1 MRRGLALLL
10 VILGG
15 WSLATG
21 ALAAPDD
28 TDTLAQADGAV
39 HVIDISN
46 EIDLGIAPYLER
58 AIEEANDAG
67 AAAVLLEIDTPGGR
81 LDAVIQMR
89 DTLLA
94 SPVPTIAYIDRTALS
109 AGALIALASETVYVA
124 PGSSVGAA
132 TPVDGTGQPTDE
144 KIVSAVRSLFR
155 ATAEERGRDP
165 AIAAAMVDPD
175 LEVEGVVGRGELL
188 TLTDREALDVGF
200 ADASATSRGDL
211 LEQEGLS
218 DRQVVESSP
227 SLAER
232 VVRFLTNPVL
242 GSLIFTVGILMIL
255 GELLAGGVGIA
266 TAIGGGLLGVFFYG
280 HLLAGLTGWEDAILV
295 LIGIAL
301 ILVELFVIPGFG
313 VAGVLGAAS
322 LLGGGFLAMTGRDW
336 DFVSGEQMVMT
347 AGTLLVTFVLL
358 AIAMVV
364 TLSSMS
370 RRGRGAGPA
379 RVAAATAGGSGK
391 PRGWLRWFGDGD
403 VLASEDDEVATGEDP
418 DDAPAHD
425 ASQRPAREGAI
436 GEALTDLRPA
446 GVANFDGHR
455 VDVVTEGDYIA
466 AGQQVEVVHAE
477 RYRRV
482 VRRVPETD

>member
-1 MRRGLALLL
+1 MRRLTALLL
-10 VILGG
+10 VLLGG
-15 WSLATG
+15 WSLTV
-21 ALAAPDD
+21 
-28 TDTLAQADGAV
+28 GAV
-39 HVIDISN
+39 HAQEDGAGGVHVVDISG
-46 EIDLGIAPYLER
+46 EIDLGIAPYLAR
-58 AIEEANDAG
+58 SIEEADGAG
-67 AAAVLLEIDTPGGR
+67 AAAVLVEIDTPGGR

-94 SPVPTIAYIDRTALS
+94 SSVPTIAYIDRTALS

-165 AIAAAMVDPD
+165 AVAAAMVDPD
-175 LEVEGVVGRGELL
+175 LEVEGVSAAGELL

-200 ADASATSRGDL
+200 ADASASTRTDL
-211 LEQEGLS
+211 LEQEGLA
-218 DRQVVESSP
+218 DRDVVETAPSP
-227 SLAER
+227 AER

-242 GSLIFTVGILMIL
+242 GSLLFTVGILMIL

-266 TAIGGGLLGVFFYG
+266 TATGGGLLGVFFYG

-295 LIGIAL
+295 LVGIAL
-301 ILVELFVIPGFG
+301 VLVELFVIPGFG
-313 VAGVLGAAS
+313 VAGVLGAAA

-336 DFVSGEQMVMT
+336 DFVSGGQIVAT
-347 AGTLLVTFVLL
+347 AGTLLLTFVLL
-358 AIAMVV
+358 SIAMVV

-370 RRGRGAGPA
+370 RRARGAEGP
-379 RVAAATAGGSGK
+379 RGSAASVPPVGGSGRR
-391 PRGWLRWFGDGD
+391 RGWLRWFGDGD
-403 VLASEDDEVATGEDP
+403 VLESDDDVAAPAPDDEQGAGGDRPPAQEGEV
-418 DDAPAHD
+418 
-425 ASQRPAREGAI
+425 
-436 GEALTDLRPA
+436 GEALSDLRPA
-446 GVANFDGHR
+446 GVASFSGHR

-466 AGQQVEVVHAE
+466 AGQMVEVIRAE

-482 VRRVPETD
+482 VKRAPE